1 MQTRTVSHIAK
12 AVIAYEAGELSGW
25 ERIQLFADLISTG
38 LIQTMANP
46 HYQREAAE
54 LISAGYINAD
64 GQVIKYTDLTLA
76 A

>member
-1 MQTRTVSHIAK
+1 MRTAPHIVK
-12 AVIAYEAGELSGW
+12 ALIAYEAGELTGW
-25 ERIQLFADLISTG
+25 ERLQLFADLIETG
-38 LIQTMANP
+38 LIQTMADP

-54 LISAGYINAD
+54 LISAGYITTD